1 MTQFLGTFTQRIVG
15 SLARR
20 LPTGSPS
27 KRLLVE
33 TVLWQ
38 LEEVA
43 YSRLQNTGFK
53 PSCVIDIGAHLGQW
67 TRSTKNIFPDTPFI
81 MIEAR
86 EEMRPDLERTA
97 AAFRD
102 VDVHIALLGPKDSPG
117 GVTFFRAQGS
127 ASSLYRERSDAPMT
141 PITVPMTTLD
151 KILPPSLASPL
162 FLKLD
167 VQGGELDV
175 LRGADAA
182 LKKTEVVQLEVALLP
197 YNEGAPTPLEVFNFM
212 DELGFAIYDIA
223 GFVRPNARDLAQID
237 VIFVRKDSK
246 LRPERFHFA
255 DPTPA

>member
-1 MTQFLGTFTQRIVG
+1 MV
-15 SLARR
+15 
-20 LPTGSPS
+20 
-27 KRLLVE
+27 
-33 TVLWQ
+33 
-38 LEEVA
+38 
-43 YSRLQNTGFK
+43 
-53 PSCVIDIGAHLGQW
+53 
-67 TRSTKNIFPDTPFI
+67 
-81 MIEAR
+81 EAR

-102 VDVHIALLGPKDSPG
+102 VDVHIALVGPKDSPG

-175 LRGADAA
+175 LRGAEAA

-212 DELGFAIYDIA
+212 DGRGFAIYDIA

>member
-86 EEMRPDLERTA
+86 EELRPDLERAA

-102 VDVHIALLGPKDSPG
+102 VDVHIALLGTKDSPG

-141 PITVPMTTLD
+141 TLD
-151 KILPPSLASPL
+151 KILPASLAWPL

-197 YNEGAPTPLEVFNFM
+197 YNEGAPTPLEVFSFM
-212 DELGFAIYDIA
+212 DGLGFAVYDIA

-255 DPTPA
+255 DPTAA